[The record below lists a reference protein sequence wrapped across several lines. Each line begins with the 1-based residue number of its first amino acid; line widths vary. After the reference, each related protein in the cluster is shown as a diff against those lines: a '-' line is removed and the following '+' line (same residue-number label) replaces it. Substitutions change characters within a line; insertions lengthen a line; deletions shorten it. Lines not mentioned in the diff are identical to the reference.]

1 MPEIPTQ
8 TVKRENRTLTFNP
21 KIYQPY
27 KKFIESKDKIISR
40 DIERHMIR
48 TLNNA

>member
-27 KKFIESKDKIISR
+27 KKFIESKDKIMCR
-40 DIERHMIR
+40 DLERHMIR

>member
-8 TVKRENRTLTFNP
+8 NTIRENKTLTFNP
-21 KIYQPY
+21 TIYKRY
-27 KKFIESKDKIISR
+27 KKFIESKDKIMSR
-40 DIERHMIR
+40 DLERHMIR

>member
-1 MPEIPTQ
+1 MPQIPTQ
-8 TVKRENRTLTFNP
+8 NEKRENRTLTFNP
-21 KIYQPY
+21 NIYKPY
-27 KKFIESKDKIISR
+27 KKLIESKDKIMSR